1 VPFSLILGE
10 GTFHPLP
17 VALIWLFGGSHLGG
31 PKEERHWQRR
41 ASLGGVCSDD
51 FVPRLRESG
60 TIRLSQRRA
69 PEHGYNLRTGL
80 VRHAEKH
87 AELFQGTNSNQLQT
101 RHEPPRQGKARSSSL
116 VSSGATVIGA

>member
-1 VPFSLILGE
+1 MLWMRHVRAIFPDSRRRYVS
-10 GTFHPLP
+10 P
-17 VALIWLFGGSHLGG
+17 VAGRFDLVVWRLPLGG

-87 AELFQGTNSNQLQT
+87 AELFQGTKSNKLQT
-101 RHEPPRQGKARSSSL
+101 RH
-116 VSSGATVIGA
+116 ATPGTG